1 VSHDW
6 GNNTIIIQGVDI
18 VRTIPIT
25 KKLGPP
31 TKHLEILVCYD
42 FHFGISDE
50 EEDLMF
56 AIEPQLFL
64 IGTIHVPTL
73 I

>member
-1 VSHDW
+1 MSHDW
-6 GNNTIIIQGVDI
+6 GNNTIIIQEADI

-31 TKHLEILVCYD
+31 TKRLEILVCYD

-50 EEDLMF
+50 KEDLMF
-56 AIEPQLFL
+56 VIEP
-64 IGTIHVPTL
+64 
-73 I
+73 